1 MYTPTKTTTIDGFKK
16 VHTSCSPVHKK
27 KNSAVSVSNIH
38 GTEKAQEKGDM
49 RKLSNSFKEL
59 KLPLQEEQYSK
70 YKQLKDNLKLESAVR
85 VPRYQFNVRKVVVPK
100 TPTANTP
107 EKRAGG
113 GEVKWNSLSMNP
125 RANDEAVKGIL
136 DIFKLEKIIGQGSY
150 AIVRLVVDKRS
161 GETFALKSYSKLKLC
176 DIQRKESVKREIEI
190 LQTSNHPNIVKLHR
204 TIDTPTQLHL
214 VMEMGGTLSL
224 QSYLKSKAAKKLN
237 ESEVKLIFK
246 QLVDGVSYLHKN
258 NIAHRDLKLENI
270 LIDDNKNIKVID
282 FGFSLV
288 TPRNK
293 PLNVCCGTPS
303 YMAPE
308 LIAKKNY
315 YGHLVD
321 IWALGILLFV
331 LLSGYFPF
339 KAPTNGELYNKI
351 TSGQYQ
357 IPDNLSSDVKSLIK
371 RMLRMNPHERPSAQ
385 EILNDKWITGAQEA
399 QPNLK
404 DFLSSKI
411 EEYKNLQQDL

>member
-1 MYTPTKTTTIDGFKK
+1 
-16 VHTSCSPVHKK
+16 
-27 KNSAVSVSNIH
+27 
-38 GTEKAQEKGDM
+38 
-49 RKLSNSFKEL
+49 
-59 KLPLQEEQYSK
+59 
-70 YKQLKDNLKLESAVR
+70 
-85 VPRYQFNVRKVVVPK
+85 
-100 TPTANTP
+100 
-107 EKRAGG
+107 
-113 GEVKWNSLSMNP
+113 
-125 RANDEAVKGIL
+125 
-136 DIFKLEKIIGQGSY
+136 
-150 AIVRLVVDKRS
+150 
-161 GETFALKSYSKLKLC
+161 
-176 DIQRKESVKREIEI
+176 
-190 LQTSNHPNIVKLHR
+190 
-204 TIDTPTQLHL
+204 
-214 VMEMGGTLSL
+214 MEMGGTLSL

-339 KAPTNGELYNKI
+339 KGI
-351 TSGQYQ
+351 S
-357 IPDNLSSDVKSLIK
+357 
-371 RMLRMNPHERPSAQ
+371 
-385 EILNDKWITGAQEA
+385 IL
-399 QPNLK
+399 
-404 DFLSSKI
+404 FLCF
-411 EEYKNLQQDL
+411 N